1 MVPATA
7 RGRSRKTSDSVVDV
21 PSMRKFQL
29 CLPFTEENGSTIGLT
44 VREFFNAIV
53 AGRVPLKVLTIRIEN
68 PGETKTSTKSK
79 NRSLRDI
86 TTPNYAE
93 NNIPLTDTTNDDNNE
108 EDEEEEQDNAARSEA
123 EDDDDK
129 SVKSKCTSP
138 RKQQTKNKKQLKQ
151 KLLQLQHDMNEN
163 ILTFQQ
169 DIFEKLHDKERKK
182 LQSVTSVWREIK
194 KNLMELL

>member
-21 PSMRKFQL
+21 PSMSEFQL

-93 NNIPLTDTTNDDNNE
+93 NNIPLADTTNADNNE
-108 EDEEEEQDNAARSEA
+108 EDEEDEEDEQDNAARSEA

-129 SVKSKCTSP
+129 SVKSKRTSP
-138 RKQQTKNKKQLKQ
+138 RKQQTKK
-151 KLLQLQHDMNEN
+151 
-163 ILTFQQ
+163 
-169 DIFEKLHDKERKK
+169 
-182 LQSVTSVWREIK
+182 
-194 KNLMELL
+194 